1 MKARVVYSSF
11 VWFLTIIITT
21 VAVAVCALSFNE
33 PVVFWCVLI
42 IPVGLLVP
50 SALYAPLSLTVDERN
65 ITVNS
70 LLKRHRI
77 PLRNVKEV
85 ELFQPTMGA
94 LRICASGGYMG
105 YWGIF
110 KEGDVGR
117 YVGYYGKASDC
128 FLVRMKNGD
137 KYVLGCKDPAA
148 AVDYINAVIS
158 KG

>member
-21 VAVAVCALSFNE
+21 VAVAVCVLSFNE

-50 SALYAPLSLTVDERN
+50 SAFYAPLSLTVDERN

-148 AVDYINAVIS
+148 AMDYINAVIS